1 MLRTA
6 ATALLLVLSALA
18 VRAATP
24 DPTEL
29 DLERSFVETVRPFL
43 VNYCI
48 SCHSG
53 EKPMAQFDL
62 RQYSNLAAVV
72 QDHRHWSLVLEKL
85 GAKQMPPQQA
95 QQPAPEARQTV
106 IAWID
111 AVLKNEARKNAG
123 DPGLVLARRLSN
135 AEYNYT
141 IRDLTGVD
149 IKPTREFPVDAANP
163 AGFDNSGE
171 SLAMSPALLNKYLQA
186 AREVANH
193 LVLKP
198 NGLAFASHPMLVETD
213 RDKYCVSQIVNF
225 YQGQATDFSDY
236 FQTAWRFKHRAAL
249 GKPKA
254 TLADFATESQVSPK
268 YLATVWHTLE
278 GTTEDVG
285 PTAKLQA
292 MWRELPAPKSTQ
304 PEFAR
309 DGCDRMRD
317 FVMQLRR
324 KLEPRFPGITVKG
337 MRATSQPFLM
347 WKNRQYATHRMDY
360 DRDALQVEGKAR
372 IVQIDLAPKNKG
384 AAENNVADEEAAE
397 RARNRLPNDPDLR
410 VPAGQRARYE
420 AAFSRFCAVF
430 PDAFYVSERGRNYL
444 DPTKDKGRLLS
455 AGFHNLMGYFRDDLP
470 LYELILDEKGQ
481 KELDALWQELDFIA
495 SGNIRTY
502 VQFYFNE
509 AGEAHGRGPESGALR
524 PADKEVTSEVMIQ
537 QVKDSYLAKAGASSN
552 ETVIQA
558 IEDHFQSVNA
568 GIRWVERARIEA
580 EPRHLEALQQL
591 AARAYRRPLAQ
602 GEPTDLLAFYRSLRD
617 KSGLDHEE
625 ALRDSVVSILMSP
638 DFCYRID
645 LVDTNAA
652 PEPKVS
658 KHLSQRTKPTPTGA
672 MRHTRATSVP
682 SGALPLSDF
691 ALASRLSYF
700 LWSSM
705 PDEELLA
712 RAAAGELRKP
722 EVLAAQV
729 RRMLKDKRARG
740 LATEFAGNWLDFRR
754 FEELNTVDRE
764 RFTSF
769 TNELRQAMFEEP
781 IEFFA
786 DVAHNDRSV
795 LDFLYANHTFVNP
808 VLAEHYGMPGGRV
821 RSDEWVRVEDATR
834 YGRGGLLPMSV
845 FLTKNAPGLR
855 TSPVKRGYWVVKR
868 VLGEEIPPPPAVVPE
883 LPRDEAKL
891 DLPLREVLA
900 KHREDASCASCHA
913 RFDSFGLAFE
923 GYGPVGERRT
933 KDLAGRLVDT
943 QATFPGGSQ
952 GSGFDGLRSYIR
964 THRESDFIDNLCRKM
979 LVYALG
985 RSLLLS
991 DEPTIEATRKKLA
1004 ANGYRLSSLVESIVT
1019 SPQFLTKRGQDAV
1032 AGKAELRRSPAL
1044 RGS

>member
-1 MLRTA
+1 
-6 ATALLLVLSALA
+6 
-18 VRAATP
+18 
-24 DPTEL
+24 
-29 DLERSFVETVRPFL
+29 
-43 VNYCI
+43 
-48 SCHSG
+48 
-53 EKPMAQFDL
+53 MAQFDL
-62 RQYSNLAAVV
+62 GQYSNLRAVV

-85 GAKQMPPQQA
+85 TAKQMPPPQA
-95 QQPAPEARQTV
+95 TQPASDARQTV

-149 IKPTREFPVDAANP
+149 IRPTREFPVDPANP

-225 YQGQATDFSDY
+225 YQGQATDYSDY

-254 TLADFATESQVSPK
+254 TLADLAAESKVSPK
-268 YLATVWHTLE
+268 YLATVWRTLE
-278 GTTEDVG
+278 GTREEVG

-292 MWRELPAPKSTQ
+292 MWRELPAPKSNQ

-309 DGCDRMRD
+309 DGCNRMRD
-317 FVMQLRR
+317 FVVQLRR
-324 KLEPRFPGITVKG
+324 KLEPRFPGLTVKE

-360 DRDALQVEGKAR
+360 DRDALQVEGEAR
-372 IVQIDLAPKNKG
+372 IVQTDSTPKNKG
-384 AAENNVADEEAAE
+384 AAENDIVDEEAAE
-397 RARNRLPNDPDLR
+397 RLRNRLPNDPDLR
-410 VPAGQRARYE
+410 VPAGQRERYE
-420 AAFSRFCAVF
+420 AAFARFCAVF
-430 PDAFYVSERGRNYL
+430 PDAFYISERGRNYL

-481 KELDALWQELDFIA
+481 KELDALWQELDFVA

-524 PADKEVTSEVMIQ
+524 PPDKEVTSGVMIQ
-537 QVKDSYLAKAGASSN
+537 QVKDSYLAKARASSN
-552 ETVIQA
+552 ETAVQA
-558 IEDHFQSVNA
+558 IEDHFQFVNA
-568 GIRWVERARIEA
+568 GIRWVERARIES
-580 EPRHLEALQQL
+580 EPRHLEVLQQF
-591 AARAYRRPLAQ
+591 AARAYRRPLSQ
-602 GEPTDLLAFYRSLRD
+602 GERADLLAFYRSLRN

-625 ALRDSVVSILMSP
+625 AIRDSVVSILMSP

-645 LVDTNAA
+645 LVDTDVATEQQA
-652 PEPKVS
+652 S
-658 KHLSQRTKPTPTGA
+658 QHLSP
-672 MRHTRATSVP
+672 RAKTTP
-682 SGALPLSDF
+682 SGALRGTRVTSLPPGARPLSDF

-700 LWSSM
+700 VWSSM
-705 PDEELLA
+705 PDDELLA

-729 RRMLKDKRARG
+729 RRMLKDKKARG

-764 RFTSF
+764 RFATF

-781 IEFFA
+781 IHFFVDLA
-786 DVAHNDRSV
+786 RNDRSV

-808 VLAEHYGMPGGRV
+808 VLAEHYGMPRDGV
-821 RSDEWVRVEDATR
+821 RSDEWVRVEEATR

-855 TSPVKRGYWVVKR
+855 TSPVKRGYWVVRR

-891 DLPLREVLA
+891 DLPLRELLA
-900 KHREDASCASCHA
+900 KHRQDASCASCHA

-933 KDLAGRLVDT
+933 KDLAGRPVDT
-943 QATFPGGSQ
+943 QATFPGGSE
-952 GSGFDGLRSYIR
+952 GSGFDGLRNYIR
-964 THRESDFIDNLCRKM
+964 THRENDFIDNLCRKM

-991 DEPTIEATRKKLA
+991 DEPTIEATRRKLI
-1004 ANGYRLSSLVESIVT
+1004 ANSYRLSSLVESIVT
-1019 SPQFLTKRGQDAV
+1019 SPQFLTTRGQDGLAQQTAV
-1032 AGKAELRRSPAL
+1032 RQTLAG
-1044 RGS
+1044 RGR

>member
-1 MLRTA
+1 MLRSS
-6 ATALLLVLSALA
+6 ATAIFLLLSALTI
-18 VRAATP
+18 RAATP

-29 DLERSFVETVRPFL
+29 DLEHRFVETVRPF
-43 VNYCI
+43 VMTYCI
-48 SCHSG
+48 ACHSG

-62 RQYSNLAAVV
+62 GQHSDLRAVV

-85 GAKQMPPQQA
+85 TAKQMPPPQA
-95 QQPAPEARQTV
+95 MQPASDARQMV

-149 IKPTREFPVDAANP
+149 IRPTREFPVDPANP

-225 YQGQATDFSDY
+225 YQRQAIDYSDY

-254 TLADFATESQVSPK
+254 TLADLAAESKVSPK
-268 YLATVWHTLE
+268 YLATVWRTLE
-278 GTTEDVG
+278 GTREEVG

-292 MWRELPAPKSTQ
+292 MWRELPAPKSNQ

-309 DGCDRMRD
+309 DGCNRMRD
-317 FVMQLRR
+317 FVVQLRR
-324 KLEPRFPGITVKG
+324 KLEPRFPGLTVKG

-360 DRDALQVEGKAR
+360 DRDALQVEGEAR
-372 IVQIDLAPKNKG
+372 IVQTDSTPKNKG
-384 AAENNVADEEAAE
+384 AAENDIVDEEAAE
-397 RARNRLPNDPDLR
+397 RLRNRLPNDPDLR

-420 AAFSRFCAVF
+420 AAFARFCAVF
-430 PDAFYVSERGRNYL
+430 PDAFYISERGRNYL

-481 KELDALWQELDFIA
+481 KELDALWQELDFVA

-524 PADKEVTSEVMIQ
+524 PPDKEVTSEVMIQ
-537 QVKDSYLAKAGASSN
+537 QVKDSYLAKARASSN
-552 ETVIQA
+552 ETAVQA
-558 IEDHFQSVNA
+558 IEDHFQFVNV
-568 GIRWVERARIEA
+568 GIRWVERARIES
-580 EPRHLEALQQL
+580 EPRHLEVLQQF
-591 AARAYRRPLAQ
+591 AARAYRRPLSQ
-602 GEPTDLLAFYRSLRD
+602 GERADLLAFYRSLRN

-625 ALRDSVVSILMSP
+625 AMRDSVVSILMSP
-638 DFCYRID
+638 DFCYRMD
-645 LVDTNAA
+645 LVDTDVATEQQA
-652 PEPKVS
+652 S
-658 KHLSQRTKPTPTGA
+658 QHLSP
-672 MRHTRATSVP
+672 RAKTTP
-682 SGALPLSDF
+682 SGALRGTRVTSLPPGARPLSDF

-700 LWSSM
+700 VWSSM
-705 PDEELLA
+705 PDDELLA

-729 RRMLKDKRARG
+729 RRMLKDKKARG

-764 RFTSF
+764 RFATF

-781 IEFFA
+781 IQFFV
-786 DVAHNDRSV
+786 DVARNDRSV

-808 VLAEHYGMPGGRV
+808 VLAEHYGMPRDGV
-821 RSDEWVRVEDATR
+821 RSDEWVRVEEATR

-855 TSPVKRGYWVVKR
+855 TSPVKRGYWVVRR

-891 DLPLREVLA
+891 DLPLRELLA
-900 KHREDASCASCHA
+900 KHRQDASCASCHA

-933 KDLAGRLVDT
+933 KDLAGRPVDT
-943 QATFPGGSQ
+943 QATFPGGSE
-952 GSGFDGLRSYIR
+952 GSGFDGLRNYIR
-964 THRESDFIDNLCRKM
+964 THRENDFIDNLCRKM

-991 DEPTIEATRKKLA
+991 DEPTIEATRRKLI
-1004 ANGYRLSSLVESIVT
+1004 ANSYRLSSLVKSIVT
-1019 SPQFLTKRGQDAV
+1019 SPQFLTKRGQDGLAQQTAV
-1032 AGKAELRRSPAL
+1032 RQTLAG
-1044 RGS
+1044 RGR